1 MEEKGEMREER
12 EQEKERRKIANLAYL
27 TEYAISLF

>member
-12 EQEKERRKIANLAYL
+12 EQEKERRKTANLAYL